1 MGSVLFRRAK
11 RSLFVKEGKM
21 KKTGLV
27 LLVIAFLVSCAST
40 AKNSAQEHGGQEDT
54 GQVIKQPT
62 AQEIR
67 DAMKNYVVEKSKKT
81 GTFEL
86 MDPVTGKMR
95 YLELEKV
102 HERVGKTGNYFYS
115 CSDFND
121 TKSGQLLD
129 LDLDVEHKNG
139 KLKVVDVRIH
149 KVDGKPRYTYD
160 KDDNRI
166 PVK

>member
-1 MGSVLFRRAK
+1 
-11 RSLFVKEGKM
+11 M
-21 KKTGLV
+21 KKIFSL
-27 LLVIAFLVSCAST
+27 IFLTFILFYSPAIV
-40 AKNSAQEHGGQEDT
+40 AQEHGGQEDA
-54 GQVIKQPT
+54 GKVIKQPT
-62 AQEIR
+62 SQEIR
-67 DAMKNYVVEKSKKT
+67 DAMKDYVVEKSKKS
-81 GTFEL
+81 GMFEI
-86 MDPVTGKMR
+86 MDPATGKMR

-115 CSDFND
+115 CADFND

-139 KLKVVDVRIH
+139 KLNVVDVRIH
-149 KVDGKPRYTYD
+149 KVAGKSRYTYD